1 MRTLLKI
8 VLVVVLVLEQSP
20 STTMR
25 TRANF
30 QSFFATLVYLPVLDY
45 RSGLCGNHRETSE
58 QYRSYE
64 EPNFRFSPGSSQNT
78 TNRWNPAA
86 IVAAIQPNVAD

>member
-1 MRTLLKI
+1 MRTLLEI
-8 VLVVVLVLEQSP
+8 VVVLVLEQSP
-20 STTMR
+20 RTTMR

-30 QSFFATLVYLPVLDY
+30 QSFLGTPVCLPVLDY
-45 RSGLCGNHRETSE
+45 PSGQPGNHRETSE

-64 EPNFRFSPGSSQNT
+64 EPNFRFNPGSSQNT

-86 IVAAIQPNVAD
+86 IVAAIQPKVAD